1 MRRRHEVTAVLRD
14 PTRVT
19 VLPSAVTIRTG
30 NAANAGDVAELS
42 VGQDLVIT
50 ATRPAPGSER
60 DLVATVEALLAGLR
74 LTGVR
79 VVSQFEIR
87 SYSDGQSAA
96 ITRQTFSMD
105 VLFHVHSAK
114 RCDV

>member
-79 VVSQFEIR
+79 VPHFLRSATGEIWPLVNRLPYSQNHGTAFVFDA
-87 SYSDGQSAA
+87 Y
-96 ITRQTFSMD
+96 
-105 VLFHVHSAK
+105 
-114 RCDV
+114 